1 MSTISIL
8 APIVSVEWLHSH
20 LQADNLLVFD
30 ASIPKVIDSTN
41 TSIETQ
47 IPGAQFFDLK
57 KNFSEPNSQFP
68 NTIPSQ
74 KQFQDEA
81 RKLGVNKDSTIVVY
95 DDKGIY
101 SSARVWWL
109 FKTFG
114 FNNVAVLNGGLP
126 EWIEKGFKT
135 ENKQA
140 NKRASGNFEAHFNHD
155 NVVYFDAL
163 EAISKDSSYIILDAR
178 SEARFNCKVPEPRN
192 GLRSGII
199 PNSKNLPFEACL
211 EDGKL
216 KSVLELKSIFED
228 FNIGDNTLVFSC
240 GSGLTACILDLAA
253 TIAGYESL
261 KVYDGSWTEYGSLT
275 NE

>member
-8 APIVSVEWLHSH
+8 EPIVSVEWLHNH
-20 LQADNLLVFD
+20 LQAENLLVFD
-30 ASIPKVIDSTN
+30 ASIPKVTEDNN
-41 TSIETQ
+41 TSYEKQ
-47 IPGAQFFDLK
+47 IPGTQFFDLK
-57 KNFSEPNSQFP
+57 KNFSEPDSPFP
-68 NTIPSQ
+68 NTIPGQ

-81 RKLGVNKDSTIVVY
+81 RKLGVNKDSAIVVY

-126 EWIEKGFKT
+126 EWIAKGFKT
-135 ENKQA
+135 ENKQEH
-140 NKRASGNFEAHFNHD
+140 KKASGNFEAHFNQN

-163 EAISKDSSYIILDAR
+163 ESISKDSNYTILDAR
-178 SEARFNCKVPEPRN
+178 SEARFNCKVPEPRA

-211 EDGKL
+211 ENNKL
-216 KSVLELKSIFED
+216 KSTSDLKSIFE
-228 FNIGDNTLVFSC
+228 NLNLKDNTLIFSC

-253 TIAGYESL
+253 TVAGYESL

-275 NE
+275 D